1 MRKLRLSVCKKLHK
15 CTSSNGEWDGT
26 WDESCE
32 YIIYDEEG
40 IEVDGWDGYNTEE
53 AARIAGEM
61 RLNELNKRYESK
73 SYSNGR
79 YCRCT

>member
-15 CTSSNGEWDGT
+15 CLDSDGDWDG
-26 WDESCE
+26 
-32 YIIYDEEG
+32 IYDESYEWFIYDGEG

-61 RLNELNKRYESK
+61 RLKRLE
-73 SYSNGR
+73 GR
-79 YCRCT
+79 L